1 MVAEV
6 AAVGA
11 VKAKRTTVVIADD
24 HRLILLALREELE
37 AAGFDVCG
45 EATSGADALERVL
58 ASRPDLALLDVQMP
72 EGRGDEVAGVLAREA
87 PDVKVVL
94 ITAEPNEDGAV
105 DAIRSGALGYIDK
118 AIAPRRLAHVL
129 RDVVNGEGAFP
140 RQYMPRL
147 ARELRNGSAHHA

>member
-1 MVAEV
+1 M

-11 VKAKRTTVVIADD
+11 LEARRTTVVIADD
-24 HRLILLALREELE
+24 HRLILLVLREELE

-45 EATSGADALERVL
+45 EATSGADALDRVL

-94 ITAEPNEDGAV
+94 ITADPNEDGAV
-105 DAIRSGALGYIDK
+105 DAMRSGALGYIDK
-118 AIAPRRLAHVL
+118 RIRL
-129 RDVVNGEGAFP
+129 
-140 RQYMPRL
+140 
-147 ARELRNGSAHHA
+147 